1 MTGYLRALNSR
12 FGSIAHTKKRLLAL
26 VLFSGVFLLA
36 GCGDDGPP
44 PPPLAPT
51 MPAPP
56 PAPSRA
62 DLDLE
67 VLGVGTFPNNE
78 GNFFQIEFRMT
89 ESAGVGVHINFA
101 RLEVF
106 RATGELEERKEIG
119 AGQIIRGV
127 DDNRL
132 EGNSTETAVATF
144 LFRATIKKGRT
155 LHYTMGFTDDG
166 GHDHELVRAFIFR

>member
-1 MTGYLRALNSR
+1 MTGYLCALNSCL
-12 FGSIAHTKKRLLAL
+12 GSAAHNPKRLLAL
-26 VLFSGVFLLA
+26 VLFSGVFLFA

-44 PPPLAPT
+44 PSPLAPP

-62 DLDLE
+62 DIDLE
-67 VLGVGTFPNNE
+67 LLDFGAFLDGEGTL
-78 GNFFQIEFRMT
+78 FQVEFRLT
-89 ESAGVGVHINFA
+89 ENAGVGAHINFA

-106 RATGELEERKEIG
+106 RATGEFVERREIG

-132 EGNSTETAVATF
+132 EGNTSEIAVAR
-144 LFRATIKKGRT
+144 FRFGATVKKGRT
-155 LHYTMGFTDDG
+155 LRYTMGFTDDG
-166 GHDHELVRAFIFR
+166 GHNHELVEGFVFR